1 MNINGNG
8 DKGIYIRLFYQNK
21 YKIATIKERKLG
33 VLYKIFLTVI
43 KSNCNGDVATFK
55 KVTMK
60 LM

>member
-1 MNINGNG
+1 MEMVTRE
-8 DKGIYIRLFYQNK
+8 YTYAFFFQNK

-43 KSNCNGDVATFK
+43 KSNCNGDVTTTFK

>member
-1 MNINGNG
+1 MEMVTREYN
-8 DKGIYIRLFYQNK
+8 YIRHFYFQNK
-21 YKIATIKERKLG
+21 CKIATINERKLG